1 MPTTKKT
8 QKLGEEKHSFFS
20 PPFFCL
26 NRPQFQWWRN
36 IFRNAKDESLAN
48 KSRVVKLGRALF

>member
-20 PPFFCL
+20 PFFCL

-48 KSRVVKLGRALF
+48 KSRVVK